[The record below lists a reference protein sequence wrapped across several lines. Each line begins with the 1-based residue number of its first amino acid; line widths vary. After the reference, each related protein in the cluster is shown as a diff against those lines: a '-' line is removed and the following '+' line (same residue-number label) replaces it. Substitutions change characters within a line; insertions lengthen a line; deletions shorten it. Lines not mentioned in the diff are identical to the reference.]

1 MTIPTN
7 RPGKGARANVV
18 TLLGKAPRVPE
29 VPKPEFGLRDDS
41 EQRADFYALSNA
53 DEALRLVMVIGTAEG
68 RKAALDLLDHI
79 RGAVEKTFREG

>member
-29 VPKPEFGLRDDS
+29 VPRPEFGLRYDS
-41 EQRADFYALSNA
+41 DQRADYYALSNA
-53 DEALRLVMVIGTAEG
+53 DEALRRVMAVGTAEG

-79 RGAVEKTFREG
+79 RGAVETTFKL